1 MRLVDL
7 IYKSK
12 GGWLLELSD
21 NKLFDN
27 NLASELVEYSS
38 FSNYNNQLSI
48 VSFSTSSDNCLVV
61 VKTAWETQKA
71 NTYTIAEFFG
81 R

>member
-7 IYKSK
+7 IYKSE

-38 FSNYNNQLSI
+38 FSNYHKSI
-48 VSFSTSSDNCLVV
+48 IHRIIFNL
-61 VKTAWETQKA
+61 
-71 NTYTIAEFFG
+71 I
-81 R
+81 

>member
-7 IYKSK
+7 IYKSE
-12 GGWLLELSD
+12 GVWLLELSD

-61 VKTAWETQKA
+61 VKTA
-71 NTYTIAEFFG
+71 
-81 R
+81 

>member
-7 IYKSK
+7 FYKSE

-61 VKTAWETQKA
+61 VKTA
-71 NTYTIAEFFG
+71 
-81 R
+81 